1 MKLSVLQI
9 IKEEIESPLDP
20 NLQISYFPQ
29 GYEHNILDEIP
40 NIVREELDDIYG
52 NKNRGILKRTGEE
65 FWIGTVNVL
74 DGEIE
79 EVHTYE
85 KAKNNDFHHHF
96 YFSISQLDKM
106 NEKECMI
113 FWISPN
119 GIEAEWTMGKASP
132 DIINK
137 IKQQI
142 EIIEN

>member
-1 MKLSVLQI
+1 
-9 IKEEIESPLDP
+9 
-20 NLQISYFPQ
+20 
-29 GYEHNILDEIP
+29 
-40 NIVREELDDIYG
+40 
-52 NKNRGILKRTGEE
+52 
-65 FWIGTVNVL
+65 
-74 DGEIE
+74 
-79 EVHTYE
+79 
-85 KAKNNDFHHHF
+85 
-96 YFSISQLDKM
+96 M